1 MSAGLPGAGLAG
13 VFFVL
18 SALFAVPLEAVRT
31 VQRTEFPRGVDAGD
45 QERGAGPRD
54 DRGPAAVLHGHQRD
68 RQDVAEHG
76 KSPLPKTLP
85 IAPVLMALA
94 VLVIVL
100 LTAKAL
106 ELSLRW
112 RAALRARR
120 GPVLLS
126 TQVPSS
132 AD

>member
-18 SALFAVPLEAVRT
+18 SALLAVPLEAVRT
-31 VQRTEFPRGVDAGD
+31 VQGRSSR
-45 QERGAGPRD
+45 
-54 DRGPAAVLHGHQRD
+54 AAWMLVTRNAALALAMIAALQLFFMGISAIVRH
-68 RQDVAEHG
+68 VAEHAF
-76 KSPLPKTLP
+76 PKTLP

-106 ELSLRW
+106 ELALRW
-112 RAALRARR
+112 RAALRA
-120 GPVLLS
+120 
-126 TQVPSS
+126 S

>member
-31 VQRTEFPRGVDAGD
+31 VRG
-45 QERGAGPRD
+45 RSSR
-54 DRGPAAVLHGHQRD
+54 AAWMRVTRNAALA
-68 RQDVAEHG
+68 VAMIAALQLFFMGISAIARELIG

-85 IAPVLMALA
+85 VAPVLMSLA

-106 ELSLRW
+106 ELALRW

-120 GPVLLS
+120 GRALLP

>member
-18 SALFAVPLEAVRT
+18 SALLAVPLEAVRT
-31 VQRTEFPRGVDAGD
+31 VQGRSSR
-45 QERGAGPRD
+45 
-54 DRGPAAVLHGHQRD
+54 AAWMLVTRNAALALVMIAALQLFFMGISAIVRL
-68 RQDVAEHG
+68 VAKHG

-100 LTAKAL
+100 LTAKTL
-106 ELSLRW
+106 ELALRG

-120 GPVLLS
+120 GRALLS
-126 TQVPSS
+126 TEVPSS

>member
-1 MSAGLPGAGLAG
+1 MP
-13 VFFVL
+13 FNI
-18 SALFAVPLEAVRT
+18 
-31 VQRTEFPRGVDAGD
+31 
-45 QERGAGPRD
+45 GPIE
-54 DRGPAAVLHGHQRD
+54 L
-68 RQDVAEHG
+68 
-76 KSPLPKTLP
+76 L
-85 IAPVLMALA
+85 I

-106 ELSLRW
+106 ELALRW

-120 GPVLLS
+120 GRALLP

>member
-31 VQRTEFPRGVDAGD
+31 VRG
-45 QERGAGPRD
+45 RSSR
-54 DRGPAAVLHGHQRD
+54 AAWMQVTRNAALALAMIAALQLFFMGIS
-68 RQDVAEHG
+68 AIA
-76 KSPLPKTLP
+76 STFPKTLP
-85 IAPVLMALA
+85 IAPVLMTLA

-106 ELSLRW
+106 ELALRW

-120 GPVLLS
+120 ARVLLS
-126 TQVPSS
+126 TRVPSS

>member
-31 VQRTEFPRGVDAGD
+31 VRG
-45 QERGAGPRD
+45 RSSR
-54 DRGPAAVLHGHQRD
+54 AAWMRVTRNAALA
-68 RQDVAEHG
+68 VAMIAALQLFFMGISAIARELIG
-76 KSPLPKTLP
+76 KSALPKTLP
-85 IAPVLMALA
+85 VAPVLMSLA

-120 GPVLLS
+120 GRALLP